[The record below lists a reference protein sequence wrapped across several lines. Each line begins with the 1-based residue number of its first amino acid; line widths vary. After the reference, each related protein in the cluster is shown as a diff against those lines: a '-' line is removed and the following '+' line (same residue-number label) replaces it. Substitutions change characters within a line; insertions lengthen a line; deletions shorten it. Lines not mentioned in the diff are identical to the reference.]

1 MKLKT
6 NKRLSLILTI
16 FSAIIAFP
24 VIFYSA
30 ARAQEQSS
38 CFMVDPSG
46 QVRNLDNLCGS
57 ANQIQKSKPMGNAK
71 DFFQRA
77 SEFARNDQRQEAIAN
92 YTRAIQLDPNYVEAY
107 VFRGNSLA
115 LAGQPLKGIEDLN
128 KAAAILDSRGE
139 SQWAAAA
146 RKHAELIR
154 QGIEDG
160 EF

>member
-1 MKLKT
+1 MKSKT
-6 NKRLSLILTI
+6 KKRLSLILAICSATI
-16 FSAIIAFP
+16 ALP
-24 VIFYSA
+24 VIFYSV

-38 CFMVDPSG
+38 CFMVEPSG

-57 ANQIQKSKPMGNAK
+57 ANQRQESKPMVNAK
-71 DFFQRA
+71 EFFQRG
-77 SEFARNDQRQEAIAN
+77 SELDINSQYQQAIAN
-92 YTRAIQLDPNYVEAY
+92 YTQAIQLDPNYVEAY
-107 VFRGNSLA
+107 FFRGNSLA

-154 QGIEDG
+154 QGIKDG

>member
-1 MKLKT
+1 MKSETK
-6 NKRLSLILTI
+6 KRLSLIFAICSATI
-16 FSAIIAFP
+16 ALP
-24 VIFYSA
+24 VVFYSV
-30 ARAQEQSS
+30 ARAQEKSN

-57 ANQIQKSKPMGNAK
+57 ANQRRESKPMGNAK

-107 VFRGNSLA
+107 FYRGNTLA
-115 LAGQPLKGIEDLN
+115 LAGQPLKGIEDLK
-128 KAAAILDSRGE
+128 KAAAICDSRGE
-139 SQWAAAA
+139 SQWAAAM
-146 RKHAELIR
+146 RKHEELIR

-160 EF
+160 DF